1 MQTSLIINVYKCHIF
16 NIPFLRFYGTTLN
29 QSKKRL
35 NLVYIVCIKLERH
48 TRTIKY
54 VSRLVLEYTF
64 TYVILQLESSKN
76 YKVMLRFIQIPKFW
90 NITSVTVYNSEVDTL
105 KLVSTWGFACFSW
118 CLGLDSRPQE
128 KHWLTTVPCNWPK
141 TSAVERNWAPHSCPL
156 D

>member
-1 MQTSLIINVYKCHIF
+1 MFVQAV
-16 NIPFLRFYGTTLN
+16 
-29 QSKKRL
+29 
-35 NLVYIVCIKLERH
+35 LVYNMHTSMLTDDLNSTQEKTQSCNIVCIKLERH

-105 KLVSTWGFACFSW
+105 KLV
-118 CLGLDSRPQE
+118 
-128 KHWLTTVPCNWPK
+128 TT
-141 TSAVERNWAPHSCPL
+141 
-156 D
+156 